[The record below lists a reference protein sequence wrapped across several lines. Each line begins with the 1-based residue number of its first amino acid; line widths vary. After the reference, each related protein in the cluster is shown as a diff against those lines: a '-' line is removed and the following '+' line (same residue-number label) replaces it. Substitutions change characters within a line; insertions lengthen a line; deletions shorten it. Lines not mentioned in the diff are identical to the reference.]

1 MRRPLVTSTFALV
14 VAIAPAMVC
23 AQTAPPAQPP
33 ATQPPAQAA
42 PAAPVPGAGA
52 FTAPAGM
59 FLNTIKADQTA
70 AFEDTMA
77 KLKEAVAKSAK
88 PAVKE
93 AAAGWKIYR
102 ALEPAGPPCPPDK
115 APCPPGNVLYIF
127 VMDPAVKDFD
137 YSAVGVFTILQEG
150 LGDATAREI
159 FEKFRNA
166 FGSAQN
172 KLNLTPMGTL
182 GGM

>member
-1 MRRPLVTSTFALV
+1 MRRPVVISNFALALALV
-14 VAIAPAMVC
+14 PALLF
-23 AQTAPPAQPP
+23 AQTPPPTQPPATQPP
-33 ATQPPAQAA
+33 ATQPPAQTAPPAA
-42 PAAPVPGAGA
+42 AAPVQGA

-70 AFEDTMA
+70 AFEETMA
-77 KLKEAVAKSAK
+77 KVKEAVAKSAK

-93 AAAGWKIYR
+93 AAAGWKLYK
-102 ALEPAGPPCPPDK
+102 ALEPAG
-115 APCPPGNVLYIF
+115 PGNVLYIF

-137 YSAVGVFTILQEG
+137 YSAVGIFTILQEG

-159 FEKFRNA
+159 FEKFRAA
-166 FGSAQN
+166 FGAAQN

-182 GGM
+182 GGGN

>member
-1 MRRPLVTSTFALV
+1 MRRPLVISTFALA
-14 VAIAPAMVC
+14 VALAPAMVC

-42 PAAPVPGAGA
+42 PAAPVPGQGV
-52 FTAPAGM
+52 FTAPVGM

-70 AFEDTMA
+70 VFEDTMA
-77 KLKEAVAKSAK
+77 KVKEAVAKSAK

-93 AAAGWKIYR
+93 AAAGWKIYK
-102 ALEPAGPPCPPDK
+102 ALEPTGT
-115 APCPPGNVLYIF
+115 NVLYIF
-127 VMDPAVKDFD
+127 VMDPVVKDFD
-137 YSAVGVFTILQEG
+137 YSAVGIFTILQEG